1 MKIYLD
7 DIRTPLDNGWEV
19 VRTCEEFMKLIRSIN
34 LKDVELISLDHD
46 LGDEA
51 MREYFRN
58 VATNYIL
65 DYNNINECTGYD
77 LIKWLIDYVEET
89 NQELPLVYSHSAN
102 PIGAANIIGIC
113 NNYLKNKRRPQTSIR
128 HNPPHTT

>member
-7 DIRTPLDNGWEV
+7 DIRTPLDGGWEV
-19 VRTCEEFMKLIRSIN
+19 VRTCNEFKNLIKKIE

-46 LGDEA
+46 LGPES
-51 MREYFRN
+51 MKEYFKN
-58 VATNYIL
+58 VATNYTL

-77 LIKWLIDYVEET
+77 LIKWLIHHVEDT

-102 PIGAANIIGIC
+102 PIGASNIIGIC
-113 NNYLKNKRRPQTSIR
+113 NNYLKNKRKPQTSIR